1 MAVLSSPHASGRI
14 DWKDIRDR
22 VDLAPVA
29 IALLGPAPG
38 RRGEHGRRLWWRC
51 PFHEDG
57 NPSFCV
63 EPGKPW
69 WRCYGCGERG
79 NAPKLV
85 MKLNGVGF
93 PEAIRWITEV
103 AGIATALAKNR
114 GRKPSPPM
122 DGEVSDLRPGLP
134 EKAPDCPPGQL
145 PGLSR
150 DDCRSLVRDAAD
162 QLWKPEGRQALAYLH
177 GRYLTD
183 ETIRAACLGVAASVS
198 IPTREADRC
207 YRARGVVIP
216 WLDGDRLA
224 LVKIRQPEGSK
235 PKYAEAYRDQPTIF
249 PSPTAVRPGQPLII
263 VEGEF
268 DCLLLGQTIGM
279 LASVVT
285 LGSASNRPD
294 SGILALML
302 TAPVWFIATDADDA
316 GDRSASWWPARA
328 RRVKPPGPNK
338 DWTEAAQAGVDL
350 RRWWS
355 DRLAGTE
362 APPLFSWEE
371 LAAWRWGP
379 ARDDPTPGIIIDHP
393 DPACCHAALEAADP
407 ADDYALAERV
417 AIQEENR

>member
-79 NAPKLV
+79 DAPKLV

-93 PEAIRWITEV
+93 PEAIRWITEL
-103 AGIATALAKNR
+103 AGIAAPAEVGGLKPPLPGGSEDSEPAARKPGKAAQTVLERSSSLPPHPDALA
-114 GRKPSPPM
+114 
-122 DGEVSDLRPGLP
+122 
-134 EKAPDCPPGQL
+134 
-145 PGLSR
+145 
-150 DDCRSLVRDAAD
+150 LVAEAAD
-162 QLWKPEGRQALAYLH
+162 RLWKPEGRQALAYLH
-177 GRYLTD
+177 SRGLTE
-183 ETIRAACLGVAASVS
+183 ETIRAARLGWTLRAEGVS
-198 IPTREADRC
+198 WKPP
-207 YRARGVVIP
+207 GVIIP

-224 LVKIRQPEGSK
+224 LVKVRSSEEWRMRFPKEGRP
-235 PKYAEAYRDQPTIF
+235 PKYIEAYRDRPRIF
-249 PSPTAVRPGQPLII
+249 PSLAAVRPGRPLI
-263 VEGEF
+263 VTEGEF
-268 DCLLLGQTIGM
+268 DCLLLAQELGE
-279 LASVVT
+279 LAAVVT

-294 SGILALML
+294 PAILGVML
-302 TAPVWFIATDADDA
+302 AAPVWFIATDADDA
-316 GDRSASWWPARA
+316 GDRSASGWPARA

-338 DWTEAAQAGVDL
+338 DWTEAAQAGVGL

-371 LAAWRWGP
+371 LAGWRWGP
-379 ARDDPTPGIIIDHP
+379 ALNDPTPENVP
-393 DPACCHAALEAADP
+393 DL
-407 ADDYALAERV
+407 YTIAERE
-417 AIQEENR
+417 AIQTETLIDPTSD